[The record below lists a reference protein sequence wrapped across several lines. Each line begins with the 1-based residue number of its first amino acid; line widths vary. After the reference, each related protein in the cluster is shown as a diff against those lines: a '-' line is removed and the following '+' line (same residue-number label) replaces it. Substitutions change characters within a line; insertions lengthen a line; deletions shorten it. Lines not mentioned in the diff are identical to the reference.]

1 MKVLVIAA
9 HPDDE
14 VLGCGGTIAKH
25 VAAGDEVS
33 IHILAE
39 GATSRTPFRDCE
51 GHVDAL
57 SELAQSAGCAAK
69 ILGATTVLHGLPDNR
84 LDSLDLL
91 DIVKLIE
98 GFVFAYRPEIIYTHH
113 SSDVNIDHQII
124 HRAVVTACRP
134 LPGQSVQS
142 LLFFEIPSSTEWQ
155 VLSNTAAFVPNW
167 FVSIEETLDCKVHAL
182 ESYNSEMREFPHPR
196 SITAVRALAAWRG
209 ASIGAKAAEAFVLGR
224 VIR

>member
-25 VAAGDEVS
+25 VAAGDEVN

-39 GATSRTPFRDCE
+39 GATSRTAFRDCE
-51 GHVDAL
+51 AHSVEL
-57 SELAQSAGCAAK
+57 SELAQSAACAAR

-91 DIVKLIE
+91 DVIKLVE
-98 GFVFAYRPEIIYTHH
+98 EVVFAYRPDVVYTHH

-134 LPGQSVQS
+134 LPGQSVRT

-155 VLSNTAAFVPNW
+155 VLSNVAAFVPNW
-167 FVSIEETLDCKVHAL
+167 FVSIDETLDCKVQAL
-182 ESYNSEMREFPHPR
+182 EPYGSEMREFPHPR
-196 SITAVRALAAWRG
+196 SISAVRALAAWRG
-209 ASIGAKAAEAFVLGR
+209 ASIGANAAEAFVLGR
-224 VIR
+224 FIR